1 MKWLKDQ
8 RNVRV
13 RDLML
18 ILEENLP
25 RNKWTDLGRVTEV
38 GRDIQECD
46 PLRLRLL
53 TTELHR
59 PVVKLCLLDF

>member
-1 MKWLKDQ
+1 
-8 RNVRV
+8 
-13 RDLML
+13 ML
-18 ILEENLP
+18 ILEENFP

-38 GRDIQECD
+38 GLDIQECD